1 LDIAAIRYC
10 RAQLPSLPR
19 QAVLGRR
26 LSDSVRLE
34 NDGDRAMNESNYDET
49 RAVARLPN
57 LDIEIL
63 YRRPSE
69 GDEEQ
74 MLITLRAVP
83 SFEAF
88 GRFVELA
95 NPLLF
100 WMRLMPTPWIPW
112 LNGLAEA
119 TLTRRVTGDQ

>member
-1 LDIAAIRYC
+1 
-10 RAQLPSLPR
+10 
-19 QAVLGRR
+19 
-26 LSDSVRLE
+26 
-34 NDGDRAMNESNYDET
+34 MNESNYDET

-57 LDIEIL
+57 LDIEII

-100 WMRLMPTPWIPW
+100 WMRLMPMPWIPW

-119 TLTRRVTGDQ
+119 TPRRRVTGDQ